1 MKRKKFN
8 TIYFLLASMTI
19 VLMCSC
25 KDKEP
30 NSEYYKIRMSNEVKS
45 YLWSNVGSYWIYK
58 NTKNNE
64 LDTQQ
69 CISFKYDSLIT
80 KGTESYSKHITLEYD
95 RIRKY
100 IYSSYNKWTIFDN
113 TGHYTPDSRYF
124 NNGRTI
130 LDRNISGEGI
140 IVPFFHHFS
149 TEGGSGTGSSFT
161 KFITK
166 DTALTIQNKIYHDVV
181 KFEIDIDSQWE
192 NTPPYT
198 SSIYFWAKN
207 VGLVK
212 KKNKIENYSWELI
225 DHRIIK

>member
-1 MKRKKFN
+1 MQ
-8 TIYFLLASMTI
+8 
-19 VLMCSC
+19 C
-25 KDKEP
+25 KDKDP
-30 NSEYYKIRMSNEVKS
+30 NPEYYKIRMSTEVKS

-58 NTKNNE
+58 NTKTNE

-80 KGTESYSKHITLEYD
+80 KGTESYSKHITIEYD

-166 DTALTIQNKIYHDVV
+166 DTTLTIQNKIYHDVV
-181 KFEIDIDSQWE
+181 KFEIDQDDIWYPDE
-192 NTPPYT
+192 YLGPIEFKYPK
-198 SSIYFWAKN
+198 SIYYWAKG

-212 KKNKIENYSWELI
+212 KENLKENYSWELI
-225 DHRIIK
+225 EHHIIK